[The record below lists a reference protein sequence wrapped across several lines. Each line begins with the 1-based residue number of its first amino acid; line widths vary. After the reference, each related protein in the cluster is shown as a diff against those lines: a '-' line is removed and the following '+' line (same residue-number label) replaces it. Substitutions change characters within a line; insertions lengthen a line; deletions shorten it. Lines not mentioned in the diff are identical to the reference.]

1 MTISTALSPV
11 ATASALGA
19 ASSDDLV
26 SSSMPSS
33 PVTSAGPAAAV
44 AAESSI
50 SVSMS
55 MPALASES
63 AAAIAASESATATQS
78 VFRAPAGYHVS
89 RLASETGI
97 GMHYPPIRTAN
108 SFTLPYTRILEHS
121 HQHPYIDARHQHLF
135 EDKHDTA
142 ASVSFH
148 HAAVKTCGEVHDE
161 QYAADEAEE
170 EAAAYE
176 ALVRLGTSNRG
187 CLPNIKLLLPPSLRS
202 MPYWC
207 RASGPRRCIVYL
219 EPRRKT
225 PLYVAIEEFFRV
237 SAEIFGHT
245 EAHQYHP
252 HSSMT
257 GFIDVDD
264 GMLGPGQSSG
274 QALVRIAT
282 YLQSLIVRER
292 ATKGFRFPNVQ
303 SVNTAYDYP
312 HEGTHKIEIKLDTP
326 ELFRTIIGGL
336 VDYVPQAKIRA
347 KRLGHIS
354 LAYYN
359 KHVKTENCVTVDQ
372 AKRLDKLAR
381 SIIYS
386 QNGSDVLDPDSNL
399 WDIAFYELAFKSTVL
414 SAPHRFN
421 QIARWQL

>member
-1 MTISTALSPV
+1 
-11 ATASALGA
+11 
-19 ASSDDLV
+19 
-26 SSSMPSS
+26 MPSLATQS
-33 PVTSAGPAAAV
+33 AAV
-44 AAESSI
+44 AA
-50 SVSMS
+50 SVS
-55 MPALASES
+55 A
-63 AAAIAASESATATQS
+63 ATQS
-78 VFRAPAGYHVS
+78 VFHAPAGYHVAQ
-89 RLASETGI
+89 LATETEL
-97 GMHYPPIRTAN
+97 GMHYPAIRTAN
-108 SFTLPYTRILEHS
+108 SFTLPYTRVLEHPHS
-121 HQHPYIDARHQHLF
+121 HPYQYADAWHQQPLS
-135 EDKHDTA
+135 EDKHDAA
-142 ASVSFH
+142 ASVSLR
-148 HAAVKTCGEVHDE
+148 HAAARVCGEMSNDE
-161 QYAADEAEE
+161 PYYAADEAEE
-170 EAAAYE
+170 EATAYE
-176 ALVRLGTSNRG
+176 ALVRLGTTNRA

-225 PLYVAIEEFFRV
+225 PLYVAIEEFFRQ

-257 GFIDVDD
+257 GFIDIDD

-274 QALVRIAT
+274 QALVRIAA

-292 ATKGFRFPNVQ
+292 AAKGFRLPHVR

-312 HEGTHKIEIKLDTP
+312 HEGTHKIEVKLDTP

-336 VDYVPQAKIRA
+336 VNYVPQAKIRA
-347 KRLGHIS
+347 KRIGHIS

-386 QNGSDVLDPDSNL
+386 QNASD
-399 WDIAFYELAFKSTVL
+399 
-414 SAPHRFN
+414 
-421 QIARWQL
+421 

>member
-11 ATASALGA
+11 ATVTALSA
-19 ASSDDLV
+19 ASTDDLV
-26 SSSMPSS
+26 SSSPAPSS
-33 PVTSAGPAAAV
+33 PVATIVSAATAAGPSLPASA
-44 AAESSI
+44 
-50 SVSMS
+50 SMS
-55 MPALASES
+55 SLVSES
-63 AAAIAASESATATQS
+63 AAPAATQS
-78 VFRAPAGYHVS
+78 VFHAPAAYHVA
-89 RLASETGI
+89 RLANETQI

-121 HQHPYIDARHQHLF
+121 HQNQYQHQSLL
-135 EDKHDTA
+135 EDKHESAASALLHHTA
-142 ASVSFH
+142 A
-148 HAAVKTCGEVHDE
+148 KICGETLDE
-161 QYAADEAEE
+161 PYAVEEAEK

-176 ALVRLGTSNRG
+176 ALVRLGTRNRG

-202 MPYWC
+202 MPYWS

-225 PLYVAIEEFFRV
+225 PLYMAIEEFFRV

-257 GFIDVDD
+257 GFIDISD
-264 GMLGPGQSSG
+264 GVLGPGQSSG

-292 ATKGFRFPNVQ
+292 ATKAFRLPHVH

-312 HEGTHKIEIKLDTP
+312 HKGTHKIEVKLDTP
-326 ELFRTIIGGL
+326 ELFRTIVSGL
-336 VDYVPQAKIRA
+336 VDYVPQAKIRS
-347 KRLGHIS
+347 KHIGHIS

-359 KHVKTENCVTVDQ
+359 KYVKTENCVTVEQ
-372 AKRLDKLAR
+372 AKRLDRLAR

-386 QNGSDVLDPDSNL
+386 QNDSDTLHPENNL
-399 WDIAFYELAFKSTVL
+399 WDVAFYELAFKSTVL